1 MLIVFLLAFGCS
13 GNYAN
18 IKNLSQSESKAI
30 QQELLN
36 NWSDYDISYNRTVI
50 VFDPKKNNKKILV
63 PNWWARVNDQE
74 SWNQLVNGTNKLP
87 YGVINLVWG
96 EPIREIWVRNQ
107 FYGYVNHRQRELVS
121 VEKVD
126 ESTVQLFHTIYKLSI
141 NHQRVWQASKYDWYV
156 VKPVTG
162 KSEKTI
168 SNDEEN

>member
-1 MLIVFLLAFGCS
+1 MFYC
-13 GNYAN
+13 
-18 IKNLSQSESKAI
+18 NL
-30 QQELLN
+30 
-36 NWSDYDISYNRTVI
+36 NRT
-50 VFDPKKNNKKILV
+50 LM
-63 PNWWARVNDQE
+63 
-74 SWNQLVNGTNKLP
+74 NGTNKLP

-121 VEKVD
+121 VEIID
-126 ESTVQLFHTIYKLSI
+126 ESTVQLFYTIYKLSI
-141 NHQRVWQASKYDWYV
+141 IHQRVWQASKYDWY